1 MTDQF
6 PTDFQ
11 DLTTNDDGVRSGPPR
26 LLVVH
31 TFEGQDL
38 DVHRMMDYQSGRLP
52 HQRTGSYHVVFDARG
67 VSGRENDNEF
77 IPWAAGWTG
86 NRIALHACLAGKA
99 AFTRA
104 QWLQRGAQLDGL
116 ARWLAF
122 ESKAQRI
129 DLARV
134 AGAAAA
140 RPSTRGVCGHGDIA
154 AAFPGET
161 DHTDPGP
168 GFPWDHVLREAI
180 RHRDGTG
187 PGPKPPAPPKPTG
200 ENTMNPEQ
208 AHALADV
215 NGQLTGSPKP
225 GEFPGW
231 PQLGNRTVVDA
242 IAVIGAKMG
251 LDGFHDPAAKR

>member
-1 MTDQF
+1 MTAQF
-6 PTDFQ
+6 QTAYT
-11 DLTTNDDGVRSGPPR
+11 DLTTNDDGIRPHPPR
-26 LLVVH
+26 LLIVH

-38 DVHRMMDYQSGRLP
+38 DVHRMMDYQSGRLA

-77 IPWAAGWTG
+77 IPWAGGWTG
-86 NRIALHACLAGKA
+86 NRIALHACLAGRA

-104 QWLQRGAQLDGL
+104 QWLQRGSQLDGL

-122 ESKAQRI
+122 ESKANGIPLERASI
-129 DLARV
+129 AAIRGNGRGVGGHVDLA
-134 AGAAAA
+134 
-140 RPSTRGVCGHGDIA
+140 T
-154 AAFPGET
+154 AFPRET

-187 PGPKPPAPPKPTG
+187 PTPNPSVPPKPTG
-200 ENTMNPEQ
+200 DNTMTPEQ
-208 AHALADV
+208 AQMLADIH
-215 NGQLTGSPKP
+215 GQLAGSPKA
-225 GEFPGW
+225 GKFPGW

-242 IAVIGAKMG
+242 LAVIGTKMG
-251 LDGFHDPAAKR
+251 LPGFRDPHAKP